1 MHTKT
6 HTAQTV
12 QTAQPLNQRQSLLTL
27 SRHAKVAIR
36 LIVVGAVFLGIGFTG
51 WNMLRAEFDE
61 SFNGFSSC
69 QTVALE
75 RSA

>member
-12 QTAQPLNQRQSLLTL
+12 QAAQPLNQRQSLPTL
-27 SRHAKVAIR
+27 STHAKVAIR
-36 LIVVGAVFLGIGFTG
+36 LMVAGAVFLGIGFTG

-61 SFNGFSSC
+61 SFNNFSVLP
-69 QTVALE
+69 TVALE
-75 RSA
+75 RTA